1 MGKVVLVDGNSLL
14 HRAFFA
20 LPPLKTTKGE
30 PTGAVYGF
38 LTMLFRVIKD
48 EKPEYLAVAFDVS
61 RKTFRTKQFT
71 AYKGHR
77 KEAPDELV
85 PQFAL
90 VREVL
95 KVLNV
100 PYIEL
105 DGYEADDI
113 IGHLSRV
120 FAGQGHEVVIYTA
133 DRDMLQL
140 VDEKTVVYLTKKGI
154 TELVKMDL
162 AAILES
168 YGLKPKQLVDV
179 KGLMGDPSDNIP
191 GVPGI
196 GEKTALDLIKTYGS
210 VEEVLAHK
218 DELKPKLREKLAE
231 HENLAKISKQLA
243 TILREI
249 PLEISLEDLKVKEPN
264 YEEVAKLFLRLEF
277 KSFLKEIEPKIK
289 KEYQEGKDLVQFE
302 TVETEGQIAVVF
314 SDGFYVDDGEKTKF
328 YSLDRLNEIQEIFR
342 NKKII
347 TDDAKGIYHVCLEK
361 GLTFPE
367 VCFDAR
373 IAAYVLNPADQNPGL
388 KGLYLKYDL
397 PVYEDVSLN
406 IRGLFYL
413 KKEMMK
419 KIFEQEQE
427 RLFYEIELPLTPV
440 LAQMEHTGIQV
451 DREALKEMSLELGEQ
466 IEELIREIYALAG
479 EEFNL
484 NSPKQLGVI
493 LFEKLGLPVIKKT
506 KTGYSTDAEVL
517 EELLPYHEIIGKI
530 LNYRQLMKLKSTYT
544 DGLMPL
550 INERTG
556 KLHTT
561 FNQTGTLTGRLAS
574 SEPNLQNIPIRLELG
589 RKLRKMF
596 IPSPGYDYIVSADYS
611 QIELRLLAHFS
622 EEPKLIEAYQKGED
636 IHRKTASE
644 VFGVSLEE
652 VTPEMRAHAKSVN
665 FGIVYGISDFGLG
678 RDLKIPREV
687 AGKYIKNYFANYPK
701 VREYLD
707 ELVRTA
713 REKGYVTTLFGRR
726 RYIPELSSKN
736 RTVQGF
742 GERTAMNTPLQGSA
756 ADIIKLAMIN
766 VEKELKARKLKS
778 RLLLSV
784 HDELVLEV
792 PAEELEEVKAL
803 VKGVMES
810 VVELKVPLIAEVGAG
825 KNWYEAK

>member
-20 LPPLKTTKGE
+20 LPPLKTSKGE

-38 LTMLFRVIKD
+38 LTMLFKVIKD
-48 EKPEYLAVAFDVS
+48 ENPDYLAVAFDVS
-61 RKTFRTKQFT
+61 RKTFRSDQFS

-77 KEAPDELV
+77 KEAPEELV

-95 KVLNV
+95 KVLNI

-105 DGYEADDI
+105 MGYEADDI
-113 IGHLSRV
+113 IGHLSKV
-120 FAGQGHEVVIYTA
+120 FVNHGHEVKIYTA

-140 VDEKTVVYLTKKGI
+140 VEEKVAVYLTKKGI
-154 TELVKMDL
+154 TDLVKMDL
-162 AAILES
+162 AKVQEN
-168 YGLKPKQLVDV
+168 YGLKPIQLIDV

-210 VEEVLAHK
+210 LEEVLTHK
-218 DELKPKLREKLAE
+218 EELKPKLKEKLTE
-231 HENLAKISKQLA
+231 HENLAKISKELA

-249 PLEISLEDLKVKEPN
+249 PLEISLEDLKVKEPD
-264 YEEVAKLFLRLEF
+264 YEEAAKLFTRLEF
-277 KSFLKEIEPKIK
+277 KSFLKEVEPKVK
-289 KEYQEGKDLVQFE
+289 KEYQESKE
-302 TVETEGQIAVVF
+302 TVNIEIIKAEGQVVVVF
-314 SDGFYVDDGEKTKF
+314 NDGFYVDDGEKTSF
-328 YSLDRLNEIQEIFR
+328 YSLDQLVDLQEIFR
-342 NKKII
+342 GKEII
-347 TDDAKGIYHVCLEK
+347 TDDAKGIYRFCLEK
-361 GLTFPE
+361 GISFPK
-367 VCFDAR
+367 VNFDAR

-388 KGLYLKYDL
+388 NGLYIKYNL
-397 PVYEDVSLN
+397 PVYDDLFLN

-413 KKEMMK
+413 KKEMLA
-419 KIFEQEQE
+419 KIREQQQE
-427 RLFYEIELPLTPV
+427 KLYQEIELPLTPV
-440 LAQMEHTGIQV
+440 LARMEFTGIQV

-466 IEELIREIYALAG
+466 MEALTREIYSLAG

-517 EELLPYHEIIGKI
+517 EELFAYHEIVGKI

-550 INERTG
+550 INEYTG

-574 SEPNLQNIPIRLELG
+574 SEPNLQNIPVRLELG

-596 IPSPGYDYIVSADYS
+596 IPSTGYDYIISADYS

-636 IHRKTASE
+636 IHRKTAAE
-644 VFGVSLEE
+644 VFGVPLEE
-652 VTPEMRAHAKSVN
+652 VSLEMRSHAKSVN

-707 ELVRTA
+707 GLIRTA

-726 RYIPELSSKN
+726 RYIPELTAKN
-736 RTVQGF
+736 RTVQSF
-742 GERTAMNTPLQGSA
+742 GERTAMNTPLQGTA

-766 VEKELKARKLKS
+766 MERELLRKGLKS

-792 PAEELEEVKAL
+792 PAEEVEEVKSL
-803 VKGVMES
+803 VKKVMES
-810 VVELKVPLIAEVGAG
+810 VVELKVPLIAEVGMG